1 MRTGAA
7 PNPVKELLRVRQ
19 IEGVCENIHK
29 GEVKVGF
36 SVGNCRG
43 WGDAD
48 ARTAWNS
55 VARIFV
61 EEMPPPQDH
70 Y

>member
-36 SVGNCRG
+36 WVGNCRG
-43 WGDAD
+43 YGDAD

-55 VARIFV
+55 VARIYV
-61 EEMPPPQDH
+61 EEIPPPQQ
-70 Y
+70 

>member
-1 MRTGAA
+1 MRTGAEQ
-7 PNPVKELLRVRQ
+7 NDLKELLGVHH
-19 IEGVCENIHK
+19 IEGVCENISK

-36 SVGNCRG
+36 WVGNCRG
-43 WGDAD
+43 YGDAE

-61 EEMPPPQDH
+61 EEIPAPQ
-70 Y
+70 